1 MIKQLEGHITEHQL
15 ELITEM
21 IREQYQRYLRLTG
34 NQEFTS
40 IFAEEYVPHR
50 RQHGISWA
58 IASAFPS
65 NTMVDNSLKVE
76 RLLYGKGHTR
86 PVLSND
92 AVELHILNKTT
103 HFDADYLKQRYQY
116 NDNGFSNKKLFAYI
130 KFSVDH
136 KKLIFVSICLPD
148 KDGNVVAEE
157 MLLSRDLLKRMA
169 A

>member
-1 MIKQLEGHITEHQL
+1 ML
-15 ELITEM
+15 
-21 IREQYQRYLRLTG
+21 
-34 NQEFTS
+34 
-40 IFAEEYVPHR
+40 
-50 RQHGISWA
+50 
-58 IASAFPS
+58 
-65 NTMVDNSLKVE
+65 DNSLKVE

>member
-21 IREQYQRYLRLTG
+21 IRKQYRRYLRLTG
-34 NQEFTS
+34 NREFTS
-40 IFAEEYVPHR
+40 IFAEEYTPHN

-65 NTMVDNSLKVE
+65 NTIIDNSLKVE

-92 AVELHILNKTT
+92 VLELHILNKTT
-103 HFDADYLKQRYQY
+103 HFDANYLKQRYQY
-116 NDNGFSNKKLFAYI
+116 NANGFSNKKLFAYI
-130 KFSVDH
+130 KFSVEH

-148 KDGNVVAEE
+148 EDGNVVEE
-157 MLLSRDLLKRMA
+157 EVLLSRDFLKQMA